1 MQISRPRED
10 NGKANGLV
18 PDYFSDGVLNIDFN
32 TLREQGVR
40 KVALD
45 VDQTLAHHQGIE
57 VTPEIAE
64 YLNKQVADGVIE
76 EIIIASNSLRDLS
89 AFSERLDAKIV
100 VASARV
106 RKPRRKYF
114 DEVCRVAGCKPNEM
128 AMVGDRVLTDILGGN
143 KAGFVTVLVAP
154 HGPDMWL
161 DRLILRRFWGARY
174 LKRHKRPKQPKP

>member
-18 PDYFSDGVLNIDFN
+18 PDYFSDGVLDIDFKV
-32 TLREQGVR
+32 LRKQGVR

-89 AFSERLDAKIV
+89 AFTERLNAKIV

-114 DEVCRVAGCKPNEM
+114 EEVCRVAGCEPSEM
-128 AMVGDRVLTDILGGN
+128 VMVGDRIFTDILGGN
-143 KAGFVTVLVAP
+143 KAGFVTVLVKP
-154 HGPDMWL
+154 NGPDMWL
-161 DRLILRRFWGARY
+161 DRLILRRFWETRY
-174 LKRHKRPKQPKP
+174 VRRHRTR